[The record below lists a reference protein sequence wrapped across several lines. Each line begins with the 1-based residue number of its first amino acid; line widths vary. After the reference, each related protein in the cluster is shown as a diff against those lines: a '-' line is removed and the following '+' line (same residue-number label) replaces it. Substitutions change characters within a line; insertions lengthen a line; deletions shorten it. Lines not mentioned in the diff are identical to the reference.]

1 MSELA
6 TEHQPLEAIREE
18 IDGIDAQIVALWA
31 RRNEL
36 AVAVGE
42 VKRENGTPIYAHSRD
57 LEVRDRFGRLC
68 EDNGIRRDLGQTV
81 IGTLIT
87 SSYERQ
93 RSQLAD

>member
-6 TEHQPLEAIREE
+6 TEHQPIEAIREE

-36 AVAVGE
+36 AAAVGDA
-42 VKRENGTPIYAHSRD
+42 KRETGTPVYVHSRD

-81 IGTLIT
+81 IGTLMT
-87 SSYERQ
+87 SSYEVQ
-93 RSQLAD
+93 RGSLVR